1 MKQLFIL
8 VLSLF
13 LTVSLLNANKK
24 TSDEQ
29 TVKQLVQ
36 KVKQSKGDER
46 RKAMN
51 ALKVQLRSMNQ
62 NTRQKVMM
70 DLQKGFSGEQQGM
83 QRGLQKHTNHEGF
96 TSGNAQNM
104 PSSGRMQTHSS
115 PHSPLQSTPS
125 IPHKSPQMPSPHY
138 GQPGGHK

>member
-13 LTVSLLNANKK
+13 VTVSLLSANKK

-36 KVKQSKGDER
+36 KVKQSQGDER

-62 NTRQKVMM
+62 NTRRKIMM
-70 DLQKGFSGEQQGM
+70 DLQKGFSGERHGM
-83 QRGLQKHTNHEGF
+83 QRGMQKHTSHEGLS
-96 TSGNAQNM
+96 SGPVQNM

-115 PHSPLQSTPS
+115 PQSPLQSAPS
-125 IPHKSPQMPSPHY
+125 MPHKSPQMPSQHF
-138 GQPGGHK
+138 GQPRGHK